1 MSCSEDDCGDDL
13 YCDLPE
19 VRNHPFHCRSSQ
31 NDSESHSVAAHY
43 NARPNVEPAQRSRS
57 AIIHL
62 RDFNNWTKSVLIREF
77 VSQRNLKVLD
87 LACGKGGDL
96 FKWDKASVSHVT
108 GIGTRVNVNCLL
120 MCLDIAQVSV
130 DHAKERYQSMRG
142 VSFEAKFIAYDAFHV
157 IQITLITHYSLL
169 TCVETVL

>member
-1 MSCSEDDCGDDL
+1 MASDSDYDGYGEDL

-19 VRNHPFHCRSSQ
+19 VRHHPIYQTTAEPEKKEEERHA
-31 NDSESHSVAAHY
+31 VASHY
-43 NARPNVEPAQRSRS
+43 NSRPNVQPAARGRS

-96 FKWDKASVSHVT
+96 LKWDKARVSHIT
-108 GIGTRVNVNCLL
+108 GVGIDAILEENP
-120 MCLDIAQVSV
+120 DII
-130 DHAKERYQSMRG
+130 HR
-142 VSFEAKFIAYDAFHV
+142 F
-157 IQITLITHYSLL
+157 
-169 TCVETVL
+169 

>member
-1 MSCSEDDCGDDL
+1 MSSDDDFGEDL

-19 VRNHPFHCRSSQ
+19 VRNHPFHSRSNNQ
-31 NDSESHSVAAHY
+31 DNYNINNQSESQSVAEHY
-43 NARPNVEPAQRSRS
+43 NSRPNVQPAQRGRS
-57 AIIHL
+57 EIIHL

-108 GIGTRVNVNCLL
+108 GIG
-120 MCLDIAQVSV
+120 
-130 DHAKERYQSMRG
+130 
-142 VSFEAKFIAYDAFHV
+142 
-157 IQITLITHYSLL
+157 
-169 TCVETVL
+169 ETVLVVFLLLMNSFCRHCPSLS